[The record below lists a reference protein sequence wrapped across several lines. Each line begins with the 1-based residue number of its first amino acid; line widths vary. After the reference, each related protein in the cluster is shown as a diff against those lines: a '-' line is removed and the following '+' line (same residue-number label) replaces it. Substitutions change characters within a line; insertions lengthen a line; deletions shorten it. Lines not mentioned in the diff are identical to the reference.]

1 MFYFH
6 RFRLQVKFIGKY
18 LLKSSYPLDYTPLQH
33 PDART
38 TPVRGIHDAID
49 RPIIVRLRHCGPGD
63 RSPAKMRALIRV
75 LTPSAYPLLPTSTT
89 TLSRRPPHRRR
100 AHGQRRRARRVV
112 FIDRGHV
119 VRPSNRRHHRHWC
132 RISDVEPRQRPPE
145 LAETRNCTGRCPTH
159 PRPSLYS
166 GRRGSLVFCLRFH
179 ENWVRRLVGALLQGL
194 IRFSTA
200 YRGRYAS
207 HDDHD
212 PLPAIQALL
221 YRRRAHGQRR
231 RARRV
236 VCINSSNQFAYSSK
250 FQMSWRRRR

>member
-1 MFYFH
+1 MLAVEALPRLLPLYWHTVKGLEELFKEGGLHLPDKPLTNALRSIKDGERGWSRSKFCNMIYYCPGGNNKTFDSSKQQNKHGPIQSVFYFH

-75 LTPSAYPLLPTSTT
+75 LTPSAFPLLPTSTT

-112 FIDRGHV
+112 CIGRGHV
-119 VRPSNRRHHRHWC
+119 VRPSNRRHHRM
-132 RISDVEPRQRPPE
+132 S
-145 LAETRNCTGRCPTH
+145 
-159 PRPSLYS
+159 
-166 GRRGSLVFCLRFH
+166 SLVSYL
-179 ENWVRRLVGALLQGL
+179 G
-194 IRFSTA
+194 
-200 YRGRYAS
+200 
-207 HDDHD
+207 
-212 PLPAIQALL
+212 
-221 YRRRAHGQRR
+221 
-231 RARRV
+231 
-236 VCINSSNQFAYSSK
+236 
-250 FQMSWRRRR
+250 